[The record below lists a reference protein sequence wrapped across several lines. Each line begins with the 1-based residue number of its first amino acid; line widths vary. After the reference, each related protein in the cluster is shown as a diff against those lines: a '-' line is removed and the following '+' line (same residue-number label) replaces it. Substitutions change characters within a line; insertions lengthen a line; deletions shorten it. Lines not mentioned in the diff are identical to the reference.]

1 MLEQYKAHYFKQQKG
16 NKYPDSN
23 WRNHYTHI
31 EAVLNQY
38 STSFVDLK
46 IVREI
51 IEKTAN
57 NSPNRTKHLN
67 GLVNLFKYFGN
78 TEFKEIIKQYKT
90 QNNPKSLKK
99 YIPHDREIMTIYNLG
114 FKPDIRWNK
123 RFLHKNF
130 QWQFLYSLLAIYGL
144 RVHEAWNIKNWDKPV
159 ILKNGDW
166 VIVPD
171 DDIKDTDDESEKGK
185 YYYKQWQGESVTV
198 PAILD
203 PNNKHYLLCIGHET
217 KTGYRMAF
225 PISPLGHDWIQEFN
239 LLQPLNLPD
248 MLNPLKKRGNTIP
261 CSNNTAHWFKRKKYG
276 FTPHALRHAYNI
288 RGHKLGIN
296 QKILADS
303 LGHGLRMNGSTY
315 LKNEGDLSKLQGLM
329 QAITE
334 DKVKR
339 SEIEILKAEIEHLK
353 VENGKLRTKLAMY
366 EAIKTDL

>member
-1 MLEQYKAHYFKQQKG
+1 MTQVPKNLVSEQIPNDGGWHWNRLIREANDRLGKIGKHGKRAKIKVTPKPGNPISAQFSLPGQGQKSYGLDLPLSRNNLVKAEEYCQLITTQLVTGTFTEDWFYSLIGKEQKTSEKQQEKVLTCKEMLEQYKAHYFKQQKG

-78 TEFKEIIKQYKT
+78 TEFKEIIKQYK
-90 QNNPKSLKK
+90 
-99 YIPHDREIMTIYNLG
+99 M
-114 FKPDIRWNK
+114 
-123 RFLHKNF
+123 
-130 QWQFLYSLLAIYGL
+130 
-144 RVHEAWNIKNWDKPV
+144 
-159 ILKNGDW
+159 
-166 VIVPD
+166 
-171 DDIKDTDDESEKGK
+171 
-185 YYYKQWQGESVTV
+185 
-198 PAILD
+198 
-203 PNNKHYLLCIGHET
+203 
-217 KTGYRMAF
+217 
-225 PISPLGHDWIQEFN
+225 
-239 LLQPLNLPD
+239 LQPLNLPD

-303 LGHGLRMNGSTY
+303 LGHGLRMNDSTY